1 MTVATDGPIRGFI
14 GRWIMRF
21 EAASQILSIGFQG
34 TTAVSALSGVLAY
47 SGLQRVVPYV
57 LAIGVP
63 GVFVFAWTYAE
74 LGLWNRKNREK
85 ADYGNNFARPDM
97 RIDDEI
103 TGAAVF
109 AAVHGRPPD
118 TEEREA
124 IAAATDSTWRDLR
137 NGVEVDG

>member
-1 MTVATDGPIRGFI
+1 MTVDTAGPVRGFI

-21 EAASQILSIGFQG
+21 EASGQILSMAFQG

-47 SGLQRVVPYV
+47 SGSEGVVPYV
-57 LAIGVP
+57 LATGTVAA
-63 GVFVFAWTYAE
+63 FVFAYLYTEW
-74 LGLWNRKNREK
+74 GLFNRKNREK
-85 ADYGNNFARPDM
+85 VDYGNNFARPDM

-118 TEEREA
+118 DEEAEA
-124 IAAATDSTWRDLR
+124 IEASVDDAFRKLR
-137 NGVEVDG
+137 NGVDVE

>member
-1 MTVATDGPIRGFI
+1 MTVETAGPIRGFI

-21 EAASQILSIGFQG
+21 EASGQILRMGFQG

-47 SGLQRVVPYV
+47 SGSEAVVPYV
-57 LAIGVP
+57 IGVGTV
-63 GVFVFAWTYAE
+63 GVFVFAFVYTE
-74 LGLWNRKNREK
+74 LGLFNRKNREK
-85 ADYGNNFARPDM
+85 VDYGNNFARPDM

-118 TEEREA
+118 AEEAEA
-124 IAAATDSTWRDLR
+124 IEESVEETFRKLR
-137 NGVEVDG
+137 NGVDVE